1 MTAETVLLIGIT
13 AAGFAAVLYFLNRK
27 LTQLAAS
34 GKDDEAMKVMSSWM
48 KQSSDQ
54 GNQMQKRVDN
64 LTQTVNK
71 QLFEGNKNINKRLDN
86 ASRVIGKV
94 NKELGEMSEIGRQMK
109 DLQDFLKSPKLR
121 GNIGEQVLKELLGQM
136 LPKQS
141 FHLQYGFKTGNI
153 VDAAIKTAN
162 GIIPIDSKFPMES
175 FRRIMSADDD
185 REREVA
191 RKSFVN
197 DVRKHIRDISS
208 KYILTEEG
216 TIDYALMY
224 IPSEAVYYEI
234 VNDPDLFD
242 YAGENRVL
250 PVSPVTFYAYLKAIL
265 MSFEGQKIEE
275 KARYILDALKAIE
288 TDTKNFGED
297 FRILIKHVTN
307 AKNTADSA
315 GSSFNQLQSRISSV
329 RSFQEPK
336 EPPQLPLEDINE

>member
-1 MTAETVLLIGIT
+1 MTTETVLILGAII
-13 AAGFAAVLYFLNRK
+13 AGFATVLYLLNQK
-27 LTQLAAS
+27 LTQLSAS

-48 KQSSDQ
+48 KQTLDQ
-54 GNQMQKRVDN
+54 VQQTRQEMQKQLN
-64 LTQTVNK
+64 FSGKAVN
-71 QLFEGNKNINKRLDN
+71 ERLDN
-86 ASRVIGKV
+86 AARVIGKV
-94 NKELGEMSEIGRQMK
+94 SKELGEMSEIGRQMK

-141 FHLQYGFKTGNI
+141 FHMQYGFKTGSV

-191 RKSFVN
+191 RKSFIN

-242 YAGENRVL
+242 YAGNNRVL

-297 FRILIKHVTN
+297 FRVLIKHITN

-315 GSSFNQLQSRISSV
+315 GSSFGQLQSRISSV

-336 EPPQLPLEDINE
+336 EPPQLPLSEGME

>member
-1 MTAETVLLIGIT
+1 MTSETILIIGAIV
-13 AAGFAAVLYFLNRK
+13 AGFAAVLYLLNQK

-34 GKDDEAMKVMSSWM
+34 GKDDEAMKIMSDWM
-48 KQSSDQ
+48 KQGSDQ

-64 LTQTVNK
+64 LTQTVSK
-71 QLFEGNKNINKRLDN
+71 QLFEGNKHINERLDN

-94 NKELGEMSEIGRQMK
+94 SKELGEMSEIGRQMK

-141 FHLQYGFKTGNI
+141 FHIQYAFKTGSV
-153 VDAAIKTAN
+153 VDAAIKTTN
-162 GIIPIDSKFPMES
+162 GLIPIDSKFPMEN
-175 FRRIMSADDD
+175 FRALMGANDDK
-185 REREVA
+185 ERESA

-242 YAGENRVL
+242 YAGDNRVL

-297 FRILIKHVTN
+297 FRVLLKHLTN
-307 AKNTADSA
+307 AKNMADSA

-329 RSFQEPK
+329 RSLQAPK
-336 EPPQLPLEDINE
+336 EPPQLPLEE

>member
-1 MTAETVLLIGIT
+1 MASETVLIIGII
-13 AAGFAAVLYFLNRK
+13 AVGFAAVLYLLNQK

-34 GKDDEAMKVMSSWM
+34 GKEDEAMKIMSDWM
-48 KQSSDQ
+48 KQGSDQ

-71 QLFEGNKNINKRLDN
+71 RLFEGNKHINERLDN

-94 NKELGEMSEIGRQMK
+94 SKELGEMSEIGRQMK

-141 FHLQYGFKTGNI
+141 FHIQYAFKTGSV
-153 VDAAIKTAN
+153 VDAAIKTTN
-162 GIIPIDSKFPMES
+162 GIIPIDSKFPMEN
-175 FRRIMSADDD
+175 FRRMMSADN
-185 REREVA
+185 EEEQGLA

-234 VNDPDLFD
+234 VNDINLFD
-242 YAGENRVL
+242 YAGDNRVL

-297 FRILIKHVTN
+297 FRVLLKHLTN
-307 AKNTADSA
+307 AKNMADSA

-329 RSFQEPK
+329 RSLQKPK
-336 EPPQLPLEDINE
+336 ESPEPPQLPLE

>member
-1 MTAETVLLIGIT
+1 MTTETTLIIGAI
-13 AAGFAAVLYFLNRK
+13 AAGFAAVLYFLNQK
-27 LTQLAAS
+27 LTPLAKP
-34 GKDDEAMKVMSSWM
+34 KDDEAMKVMSDWM

-54 GNQMQKRVDN
+54 GNQMQKRVDT

-71 QLFEGNKNINKRLDN
+71 QLFEGNKNINERLDN

-94 NKELGEMSEIGRQMK
+94 SKELGEMSEIGRQMK

-141 FHLQYGFKTGNI
+141 FHIQYAFKTGSV

-162 GIIPIDSKFPMES
+162 GIIPIDSKFPMEN
-175 FRRIMSADDD
+175 FRKMMSADN
-185 REREVA
+185 EEGQGLA
-191 RKSFVN
+191 RKSFIN

-242 YAGENRVL
+242 
-250 PVSPVTFYAYLKAIL
+250 
-265 MSFEGQKIEE
+265 
-275 KARYILDALKAIE
+275 
-288 TDTKNFGED
+288 
-297 FRILIKHVTN
+297 
-307 AKNTADSA
+307 
-315 GSSFNQLQSRISSV
+315 
-329 RSFQEPK
+329 
-336 EPPQLPLEDINE
+336 

>member
-1 MTAETVLLIGIT
+1 MATETVLILGAI
-13 AAGFAAVLYFLNRK
+13 AAGFAAVLYLLNQK
-27 LTQLAAS
+27 LTPLAKP
-34 GKDDEAMKVMSSWM
+34 KDDEAMKVMSDWM
-48 KQSSDQ
+48 KQNSDQ
-54 GNQMQKRVDN
+54 GNQMQKRVDA
-64 LTQTVNK
+64 LTQTVSK
-71 QLFEGNKNINKRLDN
+71 QLFEGNKHINERLDN
-86 ASRVIGKV
+86 ASKVIGKV
-94 NKELGEMSEIGRQMK
+94 SKELGEMSEIGRQMK

-141 FHLQYGFKTGNI
+141 FHIQYAFKTGSV

-162 GIIPIDSKFPMES
+162 GIIPIDSKFPMEN
-175 FRRIMSADDD
+175 FRRMMSADN
-185 REREVA
+185 EEGQGLA

-297 FRILIKHVTN
+297 FRVLIKHLTN
-307 AKNTADSA
+307 AKNMADSA
-315 GSSFNQLQSRISSV
+315 SSSFGQLQSRISSV
-329 RSFQEPK
+329 RSLQEPK
-336 EPPQLPLEDINE
+336 EPPQLPLE

>member
-1 MTAETVLLIGIT
+1 MTTENVLIIGAI
-13 AAGFAAVLYFLNRK
+13 AAGFATVLYFLNQK
-27 LTQLAAS
+27 LTQLQKP
-34 GKDDEAMKVMSSWM
+34 KDDEAMKVMSDWM
-48 KQSSDQ
+48 KQTLDQ
-54 GNQMQKRVDN
+54 VQQTRREMQG
-64 LTQTVNK
+64 
-71 QLFEGNKNINKRLDN
+71 QLNTTGKAINERLDN
-86 ASRVIGKV
+86 AAKVISGV
-94 NKELGEMSEIGRQMK
+94 SKELGEMSEIGRQMK

-141 FHLQYGFKTGNI
+141 FHLQYSFKTGSV

-175 FRRIMSADDD
+175 FRALMATETQADKTTH
-185 REREVA
+185 ERQ
-191 RKSFVN
+191 FVN

-224 IPSEAVYYEI
+224 IPSEAVYYEV
-234 VNDPDLFD
+234 VNNPDLFD
-242 YAGENRVL
+242 YAGDNRVL
-250 PVSPVTFYAYLKAIL
+250 PVSPMTFYAYLKAIL

-297 FRILIKHVTN
+297 FRVLIKHITN
-307 AKNTADSA
+307 AKNMADSA
-315 GSSFNQLQSRISSV
+315 GSSFGQLQSRISSV
-329 RSFQEPK
+329 RSLQEPK
-336 EPPQLPLEDINE
+336 EPPQLPLG

>member
-1 MTAETVLLIGIT
+1 MTTETVLIIGALT
-13 AAGFAAVLYFLNRK
+13 AGFAAVLYFLNQK
-27 LTQLAAS
+27 LTQLTAA
-34 GKDDEAMKVMSSWM
+34 GKDDEAMKVMSDWM
-48 KQSSDQ
+48 KQTLDQ
-54 GNQMQKRVDN
+54 VQQTRREMQK
-64 LTQTVNK
+64 
-71 QLFEGNKNINKRLDN
+71 QLNFSGKAINERLDN
-86 ASRVIGKV
+86 AAKVIGNV
-94 NKELGEMSEIGRQMK
+94 SKELGEMSEIGRQMK

-141 FHLQYGFKTGNI
+141 FHMQYAFKTGSI

-175 FRRIMSADDD
+175 FRGMMGAETEAEKKQF
-185 REREVA
+185 ERQFA
-191 RKSFVN
+191 N

-242 YAGENRVL
+242 YAGDNRVL

-275 KARYILDALKAIE
+275 KAKYILNALKAVE
-288 TDTKNFGED
+288 VDTEKFGED
-297 FRILIKHVTN
+297 FRVLVKHITN
-307 AKNTADSA
+307 AKNMADSA

-329 RSFQEPK
+329 RSLQEPQK
-336 EPPQLPLEDINE
+336 PAEPPQLPLEGS

>member
-1 MTAETVLLIGIT
+1 MTTETVLIIGALT
-13 AAGFAAVLYFLNRK
+13 AGFAAVLYFLNQK
-27 LTQLAAS
+27 LTQLTAA
-34 GKDDEAMKVMSSWM
+34 GKDDEAMKVMSDWM
-48 KQSSDQ
+48 KQTLDQ
-54 GNQMQKRVDN
+54 VQQTRREMQK
-64 LTQTVNK
+64 
-71 QLFEGNKNINKRLDN
+71 QLNFSGKAINERLDN
-86 ASRVIGKV
+86 AAKVIGNV
-94 NKELGEMSEIGRQMK
+94 SKELGEMSEIGRQMK

-141 FHLQYGFKTGNI
+141 FHMQYAFKTGSI

-175 FRRIMSADDD
+175 FRGMMGAETEAEKKQF
-185 REREVA
+185 ERQFA
-191 RKSFVN
+191 N

-242 YAGENRVL
+242 YAGDNRVL

-275 KARYILDALKAIE
+275 KAKYILNALKAVE
-288 TDTKNFGED
+288 VDTEKFGED
-297 FRILIKHVTN
+297 FRVLVKHITN
-307 AKNTADSA
+307 AKNMADSA

-329 RSFQEPK
+329 RSLQEPQK
-336 EPPQLPLEDINE
+336 PAEPPQLPLEGG